1 MNPPY
6 FPNALFPLYE
16 YLKINLELGSQSV
29 TDAKLNVVS
38 MLKQASVDSYPSM
51 MIPNN
56 DSTTAITG
64 ATTSN
69 TNNLPPTTAS
79 PHLNSLQPQH
89 SRNDTNTSLP
99 PTGPVLR
106 HTRAISTHSQKLGSH
121 SRKPTN
127 DSELGST
134 TLLMLFYLSLLVYS
148 SYFYLYIYI
157 YIYITGAVIN
167 ANTISN
173 AQSQTQQIQQIQQQQ
188 QQQSPAIPNTHSQ
201 QSMTSIQTNP
211 SSTHHQHQISLSGLE
226 TIREKKSED
235 LPAVPP
241 TTSESLLLRHGN
253 MAPPH
258 VKILSTRSSMI
269 SQVGDGGHRMTDSR
283 YSQLS
288 AFTPLRQHSLIGRMS
303 FSNRRRSSVN
313 MKSKPVPRFLAI
325 SPAQS
330 FAASLPKQSP
340 TGHII
345 GKDSMMSKTSIYGNK
360 RHQLKQ
366 TTSASAVLIP
376 FDNEQKMMEPEIDE
390 EEQKRDRGLSTV
402 PSQETL
408 TIPRASAKITI
419 DNFDDKD
426 FDQRMKSSPLIFYDL
441 TIVDKY
447 KKLVFDKVTGHAIEN
462 GVTLLLA
469 PSNIDTQP
477 LLRAIAGIYSD
488 ELLYMEGKIII
499 KGKELLTELKLAQK
513 RIIAYVP
520 SDPVLPDLITVQE
533 IVRLA
538 FILTEPENNN
548 DEQIRMRNTDPNN
561 TENVYTILKTMELTH
576 LKDMLVSQL
585 SSTVNFI
592 FRVFCFL
599 TILNDFVLNDF
610 VLNDK

>member
-1 MNPPY
+1 M
-6 FPNALFPLYE
+6 PNA
-16 YLKINLELGSQSV
+16 
-29 TDAKLNVVS
+29 
-38 MLKQASVDSYPSM
+38 
-51 MIPNN
+51 
-56 DSTTAITG
+56 
-64 ATTSN
+64 
-69 TNNLPPTTAS
+69 
-79 PHLNSLQPQH
+79 
-89 SRNDTNTSLP
+89 
-99 PTGPVLR
+99 
-106 HTRAISTHSQKLGSH
+106 
-121 SRKPTN
+121 
-127 DSELGST
+127 
-134 TLLMLFYLSLLVYS
+134 
-148 SYFYLYIYI
+148 
-157 YIYITGAVIN
+157 
-167 ANTISN
+167 
-173 AQSQTQQIQQIQQQQ
+173 
-188 QQQSPAIPNTHSQ
+188 HSQ

-241 TTSESLLLRHGN
+241 TTSESLLLRHGAG
-253 MAPPH
+253 APPH
-258 VKILSTRSSMI
+258 VKILSTRSSMV
-269 SQVGDGGHRMTDSR
+269 SQVGDGGHRITDSR

-313 MKSKPVPRFLAI
+313 MKAKPVPRFLAI

-330 FAASLPKQSP
+330 FANSLPKQP
-340 TGHII
+340 TPSNII
-345 GKDSMMSKTSIYGNK
+345 TKDSMMSKKSSIYGNK

-376 FDNEQKMMEPEIDE
+376 FEHEQKMIEPHNDE
-390 EEQKRDRGLSTV
+390 EEHKRERGLSTV
-402 PSQETL
+402 PSQETV

-419 DNFDDKD
+419 ENFDDKD
-426 FDQRMKSSPLIFYDL
+426 FEKRMKSSPLIFYDL

-499 KGKELLTELKLAQK
+499 QGKELLTEVKLAQK

-520 SDPVLPDLITVQE
+520 KDPVLPDLITVQE
-533 IVRLA
+533 IIRLA
-538 FILTEPENNN
+538 FILTEPEANG
-548 DEQIRMRNTDPNN
+548 DENIRMRNADPHN
-561 TENVYTILKTMELTH
+561 TENVHTILKTMELTH
-576 LKDMLVSQL
+576 LKDMIVSQL

-592 FRVFCFL
+592 F
-599 TILNDFVLNDF
+599 
-610 VLNDK
+610 